1 MTPEITDP
9 QFQAIAKAIAAD
21 PANADYTKR
30 GVEPLLGWH
39 DYGLGMWTD

>member
-9 QFQAIAKAIAAD
+9 PFQAIAKAIAAD

-30 GVEPLLGWH
+30 GVEPLFVRRAPNAKS
-39 DYGLGMWTD
+39 